1 MALPNGDG
9 DFSNAPNFNWN
20 DGELHLNENRVNN
33 VNDNY
38 GSASCSAP
46 VSAPLSLSR

>member
-20 DGELHLNENRVNN
+20 DGGLLLIENRVDY
-33 VNDNY
+33 VNDDF
-38 GSASCSAP
+38 GSASCAAP
-46 VSAPLSLSR
+46 VSAPLSLSQ